1 MASLLILL
9 YVTVEYLSLI
19 HLVSFI
25 YGLFQYALVE
35 PLTRQRNIIISVAQT
50 LRVSQCIGVRDKT
63 LSTIMG
69 DLYSNKIGVPQY
81 IPSGKPVGIKDLM
94 DDSKYQQLKKDIM
107 ESYQNGD
114 ITKDEADF
122 LVMAATRHIKFNYS
136 KIADY
141 YCVSLE
147 KTQRLMEQSALVL
160 LDLEDAVLN
169 QYTYGLKFIQMLK
182 DQSLNDKNE
191 NA

>member
-1 MASLLILL
+1 
-9 YVTVEYLSLI
+9 
-19 HLVSFI
+19 
-25 YGLFQYALVE
+25 
-35 PLTRQRNIIISVAQT
+35 
-50 LRVSQCIGVRDKT
+50 
-63 LSTIMG
+63 MG
-69 DLYSNKIGVPQY
+69 DLYSKKIGVPQY

-182 DQSLNDKNE
+182 DQSLNDKK
-191 NA
+191 